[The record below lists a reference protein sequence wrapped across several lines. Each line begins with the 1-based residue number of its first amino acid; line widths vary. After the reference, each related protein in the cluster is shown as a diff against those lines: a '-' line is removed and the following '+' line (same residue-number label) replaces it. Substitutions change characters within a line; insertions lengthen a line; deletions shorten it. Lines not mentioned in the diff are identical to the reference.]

1 MFGYPL
7 PLVPEKWRKAAQGT
21 VDLLKQDSSVAAF
34 GAINEKVKD
43 TDEANKTVRG
53 ASLRELEEFFKEKDS
68 KKLYAGLRRVG
79 DPNDGTAVWT
89 CLEGDKFEQAL
100 TGRTNQWRAENG
112 TSEAER
118 SLGAKTGS
126 VRGEVDARNGP
137 VQGVVA
143 PNINGDAVPDPT
155 PSVQGQNA
163 AINEELLKALT
174 KANGGTT
181 TAGTCNN
188 SCHCAIA

>member
-21 VDLLKQDSSVAAF
+21 VDLLKQESSVAAF

-43 TDEANKTVRG
+43 KDEANQTVRG
-53 ASLRELEEFFKEKDS
+53 ASLRELS
-68 KKLYAGLRRVG
+68 
-79 DPNDGTAVWT
+79 
-89 CLEGDKFEQAL
+89 
-100 TGRTNQWRAENG
+100 
-112 TSEAER
+112 S
-118 SLGAKTGS
+118 
-126 VRGEVDARNGP
+126 ARP
-137 VQGVVA
+137 A
-143 PNINGDAVPDPT
+143 PPAD
-155 PSVQGQNA
+155 QGQNA
-163 AINEELLKALT
+163 AVNEELLKALA